1 MSRYIVRF
9 MKGIL
14 GENGRH
20 EEVCQRLIEVDAE
33 TSHDAVELAKRRFCE
48 QERLPE
54 WSLHADRVDVAETE
68 FPS

>member
-1 MSRYIVRF
+1 MARYIVRF
-9 MKGIL
+9 MKDIL

-20 EEVCQRLIEVDAE
+20 EEVCQGVLEVDAPSSDNAIE
-33 TSHDAVELAKRRFCE
+33 IAKDQFCQ
-48 QERLPE
+48 QERLQE